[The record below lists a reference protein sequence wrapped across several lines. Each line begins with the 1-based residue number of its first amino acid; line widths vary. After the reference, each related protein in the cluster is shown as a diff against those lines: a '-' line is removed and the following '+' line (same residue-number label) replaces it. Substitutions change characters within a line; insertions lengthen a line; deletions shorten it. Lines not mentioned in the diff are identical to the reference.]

1 MILNIMDVLLSFTKP
16 PFVMLFSSAK
26 FLCLGH
32 KTNNLRI
39 GKKRGPKTATRQ
51 NIGAA
56 SAAPAA
62 PLPTPMS
69 SCQQKYTR
77 LLETNWPFTNDMVR
91 VICSNYVPSRNKHLL
106 IMNQQKIDL

>member
-1 MILNIMDVLLSFTKP
+1 MVKEFKNIRERSEL
-16 PFVMLFSSAK
+16 AK
-26 FLCLGH
+26 FLCLGY

-62 PLPTPMS
+62 PLPTPMPVYMS
-69 SCQQKYTR
+69 
-77 LLETNWPFTNDMVR
+77 
-91 VICSNYVPSRNKHLL
+91 
-106 IMNQQKIDL
+106 